1 MKQNIDKIID
11 EFEKDHYCEN
21 HGDILIESKLELSG
35 LKFLIKKEF
44 EELKKETAKQIFDD
58 LDEIF
63 YPNTMSYDD
72 EKYQELKKK
81 WSNP

>member
-1 MKQNIDKIID
+1 MKEEKEKNLSTEAELPKDSSKD
-11 EFEKDHYCEN
+11 MVMNYLKYFEN
-21 HGDILIESKLELSG
+21 LIREHER
-35 LKFLIKKEF
+35 LK
-44 EELKKETAKQIFDD
+44 TAKQIFDD